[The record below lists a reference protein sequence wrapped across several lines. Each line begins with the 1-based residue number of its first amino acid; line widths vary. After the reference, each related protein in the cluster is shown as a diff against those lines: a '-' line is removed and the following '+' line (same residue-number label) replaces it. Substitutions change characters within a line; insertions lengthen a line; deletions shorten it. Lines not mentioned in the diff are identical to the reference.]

1 MMEVGGMTQSVA
13 RHRARV
19 VEAQVKKE
27 IGSKRTGDGDRTQNM
42 ESLNGPITNIRA
54 FSKEY

>member
-1 MMEVGGMTQSVA
+1 MTQSVA